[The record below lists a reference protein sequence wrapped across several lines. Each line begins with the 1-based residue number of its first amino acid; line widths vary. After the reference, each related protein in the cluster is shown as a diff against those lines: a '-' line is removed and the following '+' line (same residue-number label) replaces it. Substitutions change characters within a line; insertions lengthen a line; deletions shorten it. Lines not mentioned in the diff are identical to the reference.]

1 MTAMRATIVP
11 EGRLS
16 RADSLLAT
24 VTLGLDMGFDAVGG
38 ASVAASGA
46 TTLFLFDSTT
56 FAVAGLLFAGVAVS
70 GSGGEGSGTTRGRR

>member
-1 MTAMRATIVP
+1 
-11 EGRLS
+11 
-16 RADSLLAT
+16 
-24 VTLGLDMGFDAVGG
+24 MGFDAVGG